1 MGSIVRRFLRG
12 DLKDS
17 HKYMSIIFRHNQL
30 RKKKLDL
37 QRKTSTVKKGNV
49 NYRTLDISEFVETL

>member
-1 MGSIVRRFLRG
+1 
-12 DLKDS
+12 
-17 HKYMSIIFRHNQL
+17 MSIIFRHNQL